1 MTGAYDFD
9 STSGQ
14 ITAGVITATTI
25 QSGAGSTIIS
35 VTSEGVGIGTSVPRA
50 ALDVE
55 GSLKLT
61 NYYELPVTVTSSA
74 GQVELDLS
82 KGQTFELTTTEAVTD
97 FNLTNVTASSAKTFT
112 IKIVQNSTTAY
123 GVGIDTFRLNGGS
136 TFSANW
142 PGGSVPVVTQ
152 ATGATDIYSFMT
164 FDGGTTLYG
173 VVGGQNFS

>member
-1 MTGAYDFD
+1 M
-9 STSGQ
+9 
-14 ITAGVITATTI
+14 
-25 QSGAGSTIIS
+25 
-35 VTSEGVGIGTSVPRA
+35 A
-50 ALDVE
+50 AVCVE
-55 GSLKLT
+55 GSLKRT
-61 NYYELPVTVTSSA
+61 HYCVLPFQVTCSA
-74 GQVELDLS
+74 ALGEGAGS
-82 KGQTFELTTTEAVTD
+82 TGQTFDRTTTEAVTD